1 MISMSP
7 NDIVLSVISRTAPIH
22 PLPEWQGKG
31 SCDVLRLD
39 KLDALVSGNKIF
51 KLMGHLQAWQASG
64 RRGLL
69 SFGGAYSNHLHALA
83 AVCAQ
88 ANVPL
93 TLMVRG
99 FAELP
104 LTPTLVDCQAWG
116 AQLQFCSRREYALR
130 YDEAYRQNLAQQWD
144 AWVIP
149 EGGDGP
155 EGRQGCA
162 LIAERSSGYDEVWL
176 ALGTGTTALG
186 IATKLAAQ
194 TKLVGVNCVADQGE
208 QPERWQREL
217 GSGKDWQVLDEYH
230 GGGFGRYPDA
240 VKHVIQRYD
249 ALELP
254 LDPVYTAKV
263 IWALEQ
269 EQAAGRLSNVRRL
282 IIHTGGLQGRRGV
295 DLSLIPA
302 ASCLA

>member
-1 MISMSP
+1 MSP
-7 NDIVLSVISRTAPIH
+7 NDVVLSIISRSVPIH
-22 PLPEWQGKG
+22 LLPDWEGSG

-39 KLDALVSGNKIF
+39 MLDSHISGNKIF
-51 KLMGHLQAWQASG
+51 KLLGHLQAWQASG
-64 RRGLL
+64 RSGLL

-83 AVCAQ
+83 AICAQ

-116 AQLQFCSRREYALR
+116 AQLHFCSRREYALR

-162 LIAERSSGYDEVWL
+162 LIAERVSGYDEVWL

-186 IATKLAAQ
+186 MALELAAQ
-194 TKLVGVNCVADQGE
+194 TKLIGVNCVADQGE
-208 QPERWQREL
+208 QQQRWQQEL
-217 GSGKDWQVLDEYH
+217 GTEMHWQVLDQYH
-230 GGGFGRYPDA
+230 GGGFGRCPEA
-240 VKHVIQRYD
+240 IKSLIQRYD

-269 EQAAGRLSNVRRL
+269 EQAAGRLTNARRL

-295 DLSLIPA
+295 NLSLAPV
-302 ASCLA
+302 ASCQA

>member
-1 MISMSP
+1 MSP
-7 NDIVLSVISRTAPIH
+7 SEVVSAIISQTVPTH
-22 PLPEWQGKG
+22 PLPEWQGEG
-31 SCDVLRLD
+31 RCDVLRLD
-39 KLDALVSGNKIF
+39 KLDAVVSGNKIF

-64 RRGLL
+64 CSRLL

-88 ANVPL
+88 ANVAL

-99 FAELP
+99 FADLP
-104 LTPTLVDCQAWG
+104 LTPTLADCQRWG
-116 AQLQFCSRREYALR
+116 AQLQFCNRQQYALR
-130 YDEAYRQNLAQQWD
+130 YDEAYRQHLAQQWD

-149 EGGDGP
+149 EGGGGV

-162 LIAERSSGYDEVWL
+162 LLAERASGYDEVWL

-186 IATKLAAQ
+186 MAAGLAVE

-208 QPERWQREL
+208 QQKRWQRAL
-217 GSGKDWQVLDEYH
+217 GFNKRWQVLDEYH
-230 GGGFGRYPDA
+230 GGGFGRCPDA
-240 VKHVIQRYD
+240 VKQVIQHYD

-269 EQAAGRLSNVRRL
+269 EQAANRLTNVRRL
-282 IIHTGGLQGRRGV
+282 IIHTGGLQGRRSMG
-295 DLSLIPA
+295 LSPVPA
-302 ASCLA
+302 ASYPA